1 MSLWKQI
8 APILLSTTAVF
19 VVPEL
24 FGFKLTS
31 EHFLWIAIIG
41 LWMSSNLLW
50 SRQPTTWK
58 KKFLDKLIWA
68 EPIEPA
74 HQRPTIEARNPAIRI
89 RPVARWQDGRRVAGR
104 HHLQFREGPIV
115 FSNSGFGCQVSTII
129 LAGPVSRRGRG
140 EPSA

>member
-89 RPVARWQDGRRVAGR
+89 RPGILRTDARLR
-104 HHLQFREGPIV
+104 
-115 FSNSGFGCQVSTII
+115 
-129 LAGPVSRRGRG
+129 
-140 EPSA
+140 